1 MWISMNIDEKGTL
14 WDEYLRMVQNL
25 MKKNTRVRISDNQL
39 NKNFMFK
46 KYVLEHKKV
55 VKKFGRKGKRE

>member
-1 MWISMNIDEKGTL
+1 MF
-14 WDEYLRMVQNL
+14 
-25 MKKNTRVRISDNQL
+25 DNQR
-39 NKNFMFK
+39 NKIFMFK

>member
-1 MWISMNIDEKGTL
+1 MAELLFVS
-14 WDEYLRMVQNL
+14 
-25 MKKNTRVRISDNQL
+25 
-39 NKNFMFK
+39 NFMFK